1 MPLSKIKE
9 EYKSAFISF
18 NGGGKI
24 KLGERQDIDQLAILA
39 LESRNPNLTKL
50 FSYLP
55 TLEELKK
62 SSLESALKKSAV
74 VVKSKDVSKK
84 EDLK

>member
-1 MPLSKIKE
+1 MPLSKIKDE
-9 EYKSAFISF
+9 FQSAVIVF

-39 LESRNPNLTKL
+39 LESKNPNLTKL

-55 TLEELKK
+55 SLQELKK
-62 SSLESALKKSAV
+62 ANIDSELKKSAV
-74 VVKSKDVSKK
+74 VIKPKTVSKK